1 MNDLDV
7 QLDNLDEQ
15 LSAYEPKQRLV
26 IYIGSALGILVM
38 GWMFY
43 LSDAL
48 DELSALEEQ
57 NSALVQQI
65 SDNSPEVYKAKIAQS
80 TKQIVKEEARN
91 TALENEKQAV
101 LLQMASSSG
110 LVFDNRHYAKM
121 LDLLLERSVRLGLK
135 IEIMEST
142 DTDKVFFGKVKQLK
156 QLTITGTGNFP
167 AIAEFLSFVESQN
180 TLVEIQN
187 VRIQSD
193 ESKPRFEAVVVYMGV
208 QL

>member
-65 SDNSPEVYKAKIAQS
+65 SDNSPEAYKAKIAQS

>member
-7 QLDNLDEQ
+7 QLENLDDQ
-15 LSAYEPKQRLV
+15 LNAYQPQQRWA

-65 SDNSPEVYKAKIAQS
+65 SDNSPEAYKAKIAKS
-80 TKQIVKEEARN
+80 AEMIIKEEARN

-101 LLQMASSSG
+101 LLQMAATSG

-135 IEIMEST
+135 IDVMESI
-142 DTDKVFFGKVKQLK
+142 DTDKMFFGKVKQLK
-156 QLTITGTGNFP
+156 QLTVTGTGSFP
-167 AIAEFLSFVESQN
+167 AIAEFLTFIESQN

-193 ESKPRFEAVVVYMGV
+193 EEKPRFEAVVVYMGV

>member
-15 LSAYEPKQRLV
+15 LSTYEPKQRWM

-57 NSALVQQI
+57 NSALVTQI
-65 SDNSPEVYKAKIAQS
+65 AESSPEAYRAKIAQS
-80 TKQIVKEEARN
+80 ADATIKEEIKRAS
-91 TALENEKQAV
+91 LETEKQAL
-101 LLQMASSSG
+101 LLQMAASSG
-110 LVFDNRHYAKM
+110 LIFDNRHYAAV

-135 IEIMEST
+135 IELMDSV
-142 DTDKVFFGKVKQLK
+142 DTDKVFFGKVKQFK
-156 QLTITGTGNFP
+156 KLTVTGTGSFP
-167 AIAEFLSFVESQN
+167 AIADFLSFIENQSS
-180 TLVEIQN
+180 LVEIESVQI
-187 VRIQSD
+187 RTD
-193 ESKPRFEAVVVYMGV
+193 EEKPRFEAVILYMGV
-208 QL
+208 AL

>member
-156 QLTITGTGNFP
+156 QLIITGTGNFP

>member
-15 LSAYEPKQRLV
+15 LNGYEPKQRWA
-26 IYIGSALGILVM
+26 IYIGSALGILLM

-48 DELSALEEQ
+48 DELGALEEQ

-65 SDNSPEVYKAKIAQS
+65 SDNSPEAYKAKIAQS
-80 TKQIVKEEARN
+80 AQMIIKEEARN
-91 TALENEKQAV
+91 TSLENEKQAV
-101 LLQMASSSG
+101 LLQMAATSG

-135 IEIMEST
+135 IETMESV

-156 QLTITGTGNFP
+156 QLTVVGTGKFP
-167 AIAEFLSFVESQN
+167 AIAEFLAFVESQN
-180 TLVEIQN
+180 TLVEIQS

-193 ESKPRFEAVVVYMGV
+193 EEKPRFEAVILYMGV
-208 QL
+208 AL

>member
-15 LSAYEPKQRLV
+15 LNAYEPKQRWV

-48 DELSALEEQ
+48 DELNTLEEQ
-57 NSALVQQI
+57 NNALVQQI
-65 SDNSPEVYKAKIAQS
+65 SDNSPEAYKAKIAQS
-80 TKQIVKEEARN
+80 AQAILKEESRQ
-91 TALENEKQAV
+91 TALANEKQAV
-101 LLQMASSSG
+101 LLQMAATSG

-121 LDLLLERSVRLGLK
+121 LDLLLERSVRIGLK
-135 IEIMEST
+135 IETMESI

-156 QLTITGTGNFP
+156 QLSIIGTGSFGS
-167 AIAEFLSFVESQN
+167 IADFLTFVESQN
-180 TLVEIQN
+180 TLVEIQS

-193 ESKPRFEAVVVYMGV
+193 EEKPRFEAVILYMGV